1 MIYSAQVLDHGSIEL
16 DAEMA
21 TDLSVINAARVS
33 LNKKSEFVDQGGEK
47 LINFLMKKKH
57 GTPFEHNSF
66 RFRVKAPIFVFREW
80 HRHRIGHSYN
90 EWSAR
95 YSMMEPVFYIP
106 THVVQQTGKA
116 GDYTFSPA
124 PEDLAGL
131 FRSELR
137 FHCEE
142 SYKRYE
148 DAVANGIS
156 KQQARFMLPVNVYSQ
171 MIWTC
176 NARSLMNFL
185 VLRNH
190 DAAQWEIRQYAIAAE
205 EMFAAIMPITYR
217 CFIENGRVAP

>member
-33 LNKKSEFVDQGGEK
+33 LNKKSEYVDQGGEK

-106 THVVQQTGKA
+106 ENVVQQTGKA
-116 GDYTFSPA
+116 GDYTYVPA
-124 PEDLAGL
+124 PLELATA
-131 FRSELR
+131 FQSELR

-148 DAVANGIS
+148 VAVANGIS
-156 KQQARFMLPVNVYSQ
+156 KQQARFLLPVNVYSQ

-190 DAAQWEIRQYAIAAE
+190 EAAQWEIRQYAIAAE
-205 EMFAAIMPITYR
+205 EMFAATMPITYR
-217 CFIENGRVAP
+217 CFIENGRIAP